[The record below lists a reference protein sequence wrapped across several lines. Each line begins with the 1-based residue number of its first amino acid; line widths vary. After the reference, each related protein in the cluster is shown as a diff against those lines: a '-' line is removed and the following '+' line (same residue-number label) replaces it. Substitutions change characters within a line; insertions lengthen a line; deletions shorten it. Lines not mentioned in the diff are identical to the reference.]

1 MFASL
6 LQFLFLTATSIL
18 GCLLVLRA
26 WTYACAMTF
35 HDPIVYPI
43 RRLTNWLVD
52 PLSKMVAP
60 KGAWDWPSLVGA
72 LLAGL
77 LSVVVRT
84 AFHPAGFAMVST
96 WIAPFAMVLRWGLEM
111 LTWGIFGWVIL
122 LTGIL
127 EVLLSTANRHFITG
141 RGWMLAGG
149 IIEIVL
155 GVILILNVGL
165 SAATLPLFLGFWLM
179 MRGFSTIGLGGD
191 MRALGITGAGWTIL
205 TGILLVICSLGVLL
219 QPTAVGTTAV
229 VVWVGVTLLFAG
241 MAAGSLALQFRNA
254 HRCFEEEER
263 R

>member
-1 MFASL
+1 MLASL

-52 PLSKMVAP
+52 PLSKAVAP

-72 LLAGL
+72 LLVGL

-84 AFHPAGFAMVST
+84 AFHPVGFAMVST

-122 LTGIL
+122 SWVAARHPFNYSLSIL
-127 EVLLSTANRHFITG
+127 LEPFMRPVRRVLPTFRGMDFSPLVVLLAANALLLFI
-141 RGWMLAGG
+141 
-149 IIEIVL
+149 
-155 GVILILNVGL
+155 
-165 SAATLPLFLGFWLM
+165 LPLSDG
-179 MRGFSTIGLGGD
+179 R
-191 MRALGITGAGWTIL
+191 IL
-205 TGILLVICSLGVLL
+205 
-219 QPTAVGTTAV
+219 
-229 VVWVGVTLLFAG
+229 F
-241 MAAGSLALQFRNA
+241 
-254 HRCFEEEER
+254 
-263 R
+263 

>member
-1 MFASL
+1 MLASL

-52 PLSKMVAP
+52 PLSKAVAP

-72 LLAGL
+72 LLVGL

-96 WIAPFAMVLRWGLEM
+96 WIAPFAVVLRWGLEM

-122 LTGIL
+122 SWVAARHPFNYSLSIL
-127 EVLLSTANRHFITG
+127 LEPFMRPVRRVLPTFRGMDFSPLVVLLAANALLLFI
-141 RGWMLAGG
+141 
-149 IIEIVL
+149 
-155 GVILILNVGL
+155 
-165 SAATLPLFLGFWLM
+165 LPLSDG
-179 MRGFSTIGLGGD
+179 R
-191 MRALGITGAGWTIL
+191 IL
-205 TGILLVICSLGVLL
+205 
-219 QPTAVGTTAV
+219 
-229 VVWVGVTLLFAG
+229 F
-241 MAAGSLALQFRNA
+241 
-254 HRCFEEEER
+254 
-263 R
+263 

>member
-1 MFASL
+1 MKNLTFWIESSKQAVRYWWL
-6 LQFLFLTATSIL
+6 L
-18 GCLLVLRA
+18 
-26 WTYACAMTF
+26 
-35 HDPIVYPI
+35 
-43 RRLTNWLVD
+43 
-52 PLSKMVAP
+52 
-60 KGAWDWPSLVGA
+60 
-72 LLAGL
+72 LLAGIAL
-77 LSVVVRT
+77 FVVGMLIFV
-84 AFHPAGFAMVST
+84 FPARSYVGMS
-96 WIAPFAMVLRWGLEM
+96 M
-111 LTWGIFGWVIL
+111 LFGWVIL

-229 VVWVGVTLLFAG
+229 VVWVGITLLFAG
-241 MAAGSLALQFRNA
+241 VAAGSLALQLRNA
-254 HRCFEEEER
+254 HRCFEENGR